1 VYYIEGKESVRGE
14 RLLTRFVTH
23 TCFHLVAEIPN
34 IPQVKIQIKSSPSQC
49 VKMSDWP
56 IEVTTS
62 KWNENLGRIKRN

>member
-34 IPQVKIQIKSSPSQC
+34 IPKGKNQIVAQC

-62 KWNENLGRIKRN
+62 KWNENISAELKEID